1 MIGKLLAL
9 PIRLLNV
16 PNRAV
21 EKLVDS
27 MNGSE
32 TPKEDRILSKPLE
45 ALAEAVE
52 EITEDRK

>member
-9 PIRLLNV
+9 PVRLLNV

-27 MNGSE
+27 MCGGE
-32 TPKEDRILSKPLE
+32 TSKEDRILSKPLE
-45 ALAEAVE
+45 SLAEAIE
-52 EITEDRK
+52 EISEDRT